1 MALAI
6 HRSCFYPAL
15 KFSPPSDNFVSNELF
30 IIPYKQHLST
40 TDKISSSVFFPVGS
54 KFSLSVPSN
63 IVESYIMIVI
73 FSLSYL
79 KGICFISLPSIIIYP
94 LEASKIL
101 NKLIVMV
108 DLPAPVLPTT
118 PILVL
123 G

>member
-1 MALAI
+1 MFAVASSIKTIYDFLRMALAI

-15 KFSPPSDNFVSNELF
+15 KFSPPSDNFVCNELF

-79 KGICFISLPSIIIYP
+79 SGICLISLPSIII
-94 LEASKIL
+94 
-101 NKLIVMV
+101 
-108 DLPAPVLPTT
+108 
-118 PILVL
+118 
-123 G
+123 